1 MVLSGR
7 LRSPAAKLGA
17 YAVVL
22 AVVLGAGAAVGYAF
36 GPDPS
41 DDDHESAAHD
51 GGHDGGHDDS
61 VAEEPAT
68 AHPAGLAIS
77 QDGYTLDLHTTVVGA
92 ARPAELELVIEG
104 PDGAPLTDYE
114 VEHEQ
119 ELHLVIVGRDLVDY
133 AHVHPQRDEQGT
145 WMVTAPPLQPGSHRV
160 YADFVPAGSEGI
172 TLAAD
177 LDVPGD
183 RPPTEPRQPSDR
195 ANVEGF
201 DVHFEGGLV
210 AGTESELTLTVSR
223 DGQPVTDL
231 EPYLGAL
238 GHLVAIRDGDLA
250 YLHVHPLDETEGS
263 GGPNVRFAVEVP
275 TAGRYALFF
284 DFSHGGVVRT
294 ASVLATANAGG

>member
-22 AVVLGAGAAVGYAF
+22 AVVLGAGAAVGSAF
-36 GPDPS
+36 GPEPS
-41 DDDHESAAHD
+41 DEDHEPAAHD
-51 GGHDGGHDDS
+51 GGHAD
-61 VAEEPAT
+61 AAPEEPAT

-77 QDGYTLDLHTTVVGA
+77 QEGYTLDLRTTVVDA
-92 ARPAELELVIEG
+92 ARPAQLELVIEG
-104 PDGAPLTDYE
+104 PDDLPLTDYE
-114 VEHEQ
+114 VEHEK

-133 AHVHPQRDEQGT
+133 AHVHPQRDERGT
-145 WMVTAPPLQPGSHRV
+145 WTVTTPPLQPGSHRV
-160 YADFVPAGSEGI
+160 YADFVPAGAEGI

-177 LDVPGD
+177 LDVPGT
-183 RPPTEPRQPSDR
+183 RSATEPRQPSDG

-201 DVHFEGGLV
+201 DVQFEGELV

-223 DGQPVTDL
+223 EGQPVTDL

-238 GHLVAIRDGDLA
+238 GHLVAIREGDLA
-250 YLHVHPLDETEGS
+250 YLHVHPLDETEGA
-263 GGPNVRFAVEVP
+263 GGPQVRFAVEVP

>member
-22 AVVLGAGAAVGYAF
+22 VVVLGAGAAVGSAF
-36 GPDPS
+36 GPEPS
-41 DDDHESAAHD
+41 DEAHEPAAHD
-51 GGHDGGHDDS
+51 GGHDDT
-61 VAEEPAT
+61 ATEEPAT

-77 QDGYTLDLHTTVVGA
+77 QDGYTLDVHTTVVDA

-104 PDGAPLTDYE
+104 PDGLPLTDYE
-114 VEHEQ
+114 VEHEK

-133 AHVHPQRDEQGT
+133 AHVHPQRDEHGT
-145 WMVTAPPLQPGSHRV
+145 WTVTTPPLQPGSHRV
-160 YADFVPAGSEGI
+160 YADFAPAGVEGI

-177 LDVPGD
+177 LDVPGT
-183 RPPTEPRQPSDR
+183 RPASEPRQPSAD
-195 ANVEGF
+195 ASVEGF
-201 DVHFEGGLV
+201 EVQFEGELV

-223 DGQPVTDL
+223 DGQLVTDL

-250 YLHVHPLDETEGS
+250 YLHVHPLDETDGA
-263 GGPNVRFAVEVP
+263 GGPEVRFAVEVP

-294 ASVLATANAGG
+294 ASVLATASARG